1 MNKDILIVDDE
12 RELAETIA
20 DYIREAGYK
29 PVTAYD
35 GESALNAFAKTVPI
49 LVILDLGLPG
59 IDGLEVAKRIRRQS
73 HVPLIMLTARSQE
86 IDRIVGLELGADD
99 YITKPFSPRELV
111 LRVQAVLRRIEETD
125 LAEEELRIG
134 ELRIDLASRD
144 AWRSQERLDLTP
156 TEFDLLAFLARHPT
170 RAFTRMQL
178 LEGVQGYTT
187 PALMRNIDNHVMN
200 LRRKIEPD
208 PSRPRF
214 LRTVYGVGYKLTP
227 GDE

>member
-1 MNKDILIVDDE
+1 
-12 RELAETIA
+12 
-20 DYIREAGYK
+20 
-29 PVTAYD
+29 
-35 GESALNAFAKTVPI
+35 
-49 LVILDLGLPG
+49 
-59 IDGLEVAKRIRRQS
+59 
-73 HVPLIMLTARSQE
+73 
-86 IDRIVGLELGADD
+86 
-99 YITKPFSPRELV
+99 
-111 LRVQAVLRRIEETD
+111 
-125 LAEEELRIG
+125 
-134 ELRIDLASRD
+134 
-144 AWRSQERLDLTP
+144 
-156 TEFDLLAFLARHPT
+156 LAFLARHPT

>member
-111 LRVQAVLRRIEETD
+111 LRVQAVLRRIEEAD
-125 LAEEELRIG
+125 SAEEELRIG